1 MALRGKRHI
10 PFATVSEKA
19 AACSITFAAPS
30 KTFNIAGV
38 VSSYAVVPNAELRT
52 PFYHWLTAN
61 ELNQPT
67 LFAPIATL
75 AAFREGETWRRE
87 MLHYV
92 EGNVDYV
99 IDFCQRHLP
108 EIRPLR
114 PEASFLIWMD
124 CRALGL
130 SRKDLV
136 ALFVDKARL
145 ALNDGAIFGPGGE
158 GFMRLNVGA
167 PRATIVEAM
176 TRLERAVRG

>member
-1 MALRGKRHI
+1 
-10 PFATVSEKA
+10 
-19 AACSITFAAPS
+19 
-30 KTFNIAGV
+30 
-38 VSSYAVVPNAELRT
+38 
-52 PFYHWLTAN
+52 
-61 ELNQPT
+61 
-67 LFAPIATL
+67 
-75 AAFREGETWRRE
+75 